1 MREHF
6 RLVAHAT
13 VSEAGVRGKPKTPG
27 RIDLIRGACETC
39 ASRGRLPDLDAPG
52 PASWLYAAAQ
62 RRDEET
68 VMAKAKSVDLRT
80 LKTAALAGREEG
92 DRHARDELVAY
103 LGRATGTAPAKGG
116 APASLD
122 AGEHAIWLYGSKA
135 DPEAASAAVRDKGL
149 LEYQTED
156 DFFIERVDG
165 QGVVLGGASVGALH
179 YAVYELLGRIGFA
192 WPSIGPRWEVAPQG
206 RVSRIPDPSTRQSPR
221 FRERGIDPVDKI
233 AGYNPQAI
241 VDHLDWCVRNRWN
254 RFYVMLRT
262 DPPHILSTLLPR
274 IAREAA
280 LRGIEVVLPI
290 SASVV
295 VPRELV
301 HEHPEY
307 FAFHPAPPKSSQAPA
322 GHGGGVPVEG
332 GFRVASQL
340 CMSNPATRR
349 AYAQRLRRLVDTFPD
364 TVRDFHPG
372 PNDGA
377 GFCTCEKCRDLAP
390 TDQVQLIWNTA
401 HEALRDY
408 RPDVRLIRSAYTSR
422 QSPPEKVPI
431 PVEAMHRV
439 HYDVFCRNDEIPM
452 DSGEANNSR
461 AAGTEGYPNMHAWLM
476 GEMKAWIE
484 RGLDVVPWHNSMKMY
499 RRGTAAG
506 LVRIFAHDLD
516 LYEQV
521 GAAGS
526 EFEAY
531 AQYWHGFAQ
540 NFFAASRLLW
550 DRKATAR
557 GCLEDFSRLSFGP
570 AAAPM
575 LDYLR
580 LLERLTQAGRKR
592 RRGGVMDR
600 FTDRDVEKAEEAF
613 TQARRL
619 ARGRVLRARGRD
631 VERHFRYLMALREEN
646 LCVRDANR
654 ALRRGR
660 WDAAAQALCRAADQV
675 EVAAQ
680 VGGAIESEYGVYGF
694 VWPDAHRRRI
704 FDLHD
709 RARPAC
715 KAAAYGLPP
724 LGPGTHALDLALFDT
739 PHYGP
744 FGRLTRT
751 GVRIVSEFHANSG
764 RNELAFFFRL
774 GQPDRPVRLHL
785 HGGAVVPAL
794 DQRDGIKPSVRV
806 TVNGKRLFAG
816 PVGVPLVRMDPAVG
830 ARVTAEGPWTLDV
843 PARLLGK
850 RNTVALTI
858 TDERDGR
865 SAHFDAVSVEV

>member
-1 MREHF
+1 
-6 RLVAHAT
+6 
-13 VSEAGVRGKPKTPG
+13 
-27 RIDLIRGACETC
+27 
-39 ASRGRLPDLDAPG
+39 
-52 PASWLYAAAQ
+52 
-62 RRDEET
+62 
-68 VMAKAKSVDLRT
+68 MAKAKSADLRT

-103 LGRATGTAPAKGG
+103 LGRATGTAPAKGA

-122 AGEHAIWLYGSKA
+122 AGEHAIWLHGPKA

-156 DFFIERVDG
+156 DFFIERIDG
-165 QGVVLGGASVGALH
+165 QGLVLGGASVGALH
-179 YAVYELLGRIGFA
+179 YAVYELLGRVGFA

-206 RVSRIPDPSTRQSPR
+206 RASRIPDPSTRQSPR
-221 FRERGIDPVDKI
+221 FRERGIDPVDRI
-233 AGYNPQAI
+233 AEYTPRAI

-262 DPPHILSTLLPR
+262 DRPYVVSTLLPR

-280 LRGIEVVLPI
+280 LRGIDVVLPI
-290 SASVV
+290 NAVDV

-307 FAFHPAPPKSSQAPA
+307 FAFQKAGA
-322 GHGGGVPVEG
+322 GHGGGVSVEG
-332 GFRVASQL
+332 GVRVASQL
-340 CMSNPATRR
+340 CMTNPATRR
-349 AYAQRLRRLVDTFPD
+349 AYGEGLRRLVDSFPD
-364 TVRDFHPG
+364 TVRHFTVLG
-372 PNDGA
+372 NDGK
-377 GFCTCEKCRDLAP
+377 GYCTCEKCRDLAP
-390 TDQVQLIWNTA
+390 ADQVQLVWNAA
-401 HEALRDY
+401 HETLRDY
-408 RPDVRLIRSAYTSR
+408 RPDIRLSRLAYTSW
-422 QSPPEKVPI
+422 QSPPEHVPV
-431 PVEAMHRV
+431 PVEATHRLV
-439 HYDVFCRNDEIPM
+439 YDIFCRNDEIPM

-516 LYEQV
+516 LYEQA

-526 EFEAY
+526 EFESY

-540 NFFAASRLLW
+540 NLFAASRLLW

-570 AAAPM
+570 AAKPM

-580 LLERLTQAGRKR
+580 LLERLTQASRKR

-600 FTDRDVEKAEEAF
+600 FADRDVEKAEEAF
-613 TQARRL
+613 AQARRL
-619 ARGRVLRARGRD
+619 AKGRAWRARVRD
-631 VERHFRYLMALREEN
+631 VERHFRYLMALREEH
-646 LCVRDANR
+646 LCVRDANG

-660 WDAAAQALCRAADQV
+660 WDTAAQALCRAADQV

-680 VGGAIESEYGVYGF
+680 VGGAIESEYALYGF
-694 VWPDAHRRRI
+694 FWPDSHRRRI

-709 RARPAC
+709 RARPVC
-715 KAAAYGLPP
+715 KAAAFGVAP

-739 PHYGP
+739 PHFGP
-744 FGRLTRT
+744 FGGFMRA
-751 GVRIVSEFHANSG
+751 GVRVVSEFHIHSG

-774 GQPDRPVRLHL
+774 AQPDGPVRLHL
-785 HGGAVVPAL
+785 HGGAVVPGL
-794 DQRDGIKPSVRV
+794 DQRDGIKPSARV
-806 TVNGKRLFAG
+806 TVNGKQVFAG
-816 PVGVPLVRMDPAVG
+816 PVGVPLIQVDLVSG
-830 ARVTAEGPWTLDV
+830 APISTEGTWTLDM

-850 RNTVALTI
+850 RNIVVLRL